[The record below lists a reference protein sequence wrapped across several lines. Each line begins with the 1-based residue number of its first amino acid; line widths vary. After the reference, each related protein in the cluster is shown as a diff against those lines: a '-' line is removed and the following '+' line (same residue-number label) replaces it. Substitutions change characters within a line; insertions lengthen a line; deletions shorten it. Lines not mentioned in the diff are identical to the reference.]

1 MSDFYMSI
9 ARIIFQPIITFML
22 VASFSLFFMQ
32 LFFIAGILSTKIQR
46 MVVDDADESANLRN
60 YTAAAFGGLVSGSIC
75 LLAMMF
81 L

>member
-1 MSDFYMSI
+1 MNIVS
-9 ARIIFQPIITFML
+9 IIFRPIITFTL

-46 MVVDDADESANLRN
+46 NVVDETDEVKHLNG
-60 YTAAAFGGLVSGSIC
+60 YTVAAIGGLVSGSIS
-75 LLAMMF
+75 LVAMTF

>member
-1 MSDFYMSI
+1 MRVV
-9 ARIIFQPIITFML
+9 AIIFQPILSFML

-46 MVVDDADESANLRN
+46 NVTDGIGETKSLNG
-60 YTAAAFGGLVSGSIC
+60 YTMAAWGGLIAGSIS
-75 LLAMMF
+75 LAAMVF

>member
-1 MSDFYMSI
+1 MSI
-9 ARIIFQPIITFML
+9 VTIIFRPIITFTL

-46 MVVDDADESANLRN
+46 NVVDETDEEKRLGGYSV
-60 YTAAAFGGLVSGSIC
+60 TAWGGLVAGFIS
-75 LLAMMF
+75 LAAMAF

>member
-1 MSDFYMSI
+1 MGIVS
-9 ARIIFQPIITFML
+9 IIFRPIITFTL

-46 MVVDDADESANLRN
+46 NVTDETDEMKHLNG
-60 YTAAAFGGLVSGSIC
+60 YTVAAFGGFVAGSVSLV
-75 LLAMMF
+75 AMMF